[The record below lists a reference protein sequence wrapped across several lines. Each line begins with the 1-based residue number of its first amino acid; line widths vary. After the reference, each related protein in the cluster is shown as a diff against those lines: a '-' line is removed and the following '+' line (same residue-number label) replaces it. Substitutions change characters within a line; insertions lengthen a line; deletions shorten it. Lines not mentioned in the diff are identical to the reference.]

1 MIGEVVM
8 RWYFLS
14 VWENMKIKND
24 EKSFFLFP
32 VILKY

>member
-14 VWENMKIKND
+14 VWENVKIKND
-24 EKSFFLFP
+24 EKPFFLFP